1 MPEAAKRRILF
12 VDDEESIRQ
21 TIGKRLE
28 VAGFEVLTA
37 ANGED
42 ALVQAQTG
50 RADLVILDVMLPKLN
65 GYEVCAKLKQD
76 PAHAKLPVIMFTAK
90 GDNPQDH
97 LVGAM
102 FGADAYLSKTVGFK
116 ELLSH
121 IETLL
126 KASRSP

>member
-1 MPEAAKRRILF
+1 MSTKPCILL

-28 VAGFEVLTA
+28 IAGFDVLLSA
-37 ANGED
+37 DGED
-42 ALVQAQTG
+42 ALLKARG
-50 RADLVILDVMLPKLN
+50 GHADLLLLDVMLPKLN

-76 PAHAKLPVIMFTAK
+76 AAHSKLPIIMFTAK
-90 GDNPQDH
+90 GDTPQDY

-102 FGADAYLSKTVGFK
+102 FGADAYLSKSVGFK
-116 ELLSH
+116 ELIGH

-126 KASRSP
+126 KSSQSSTG